1 MIEIPL
7 LMLLITVIIGLIF
20 SYLAIIEKDLLKAI
34 GFSAIQAIAYAIAF
48 YILMAPDII
57 EKDLLKAIGFSAI
70 QAIAYAIAFY
80 ILMAPDIVLA
90 YVAVAVGIYSALLI
104 FVVSKSCWY
113 LFRTVDLCGE

>member
-1 MIEIPL
+1 MIEIHL

-20 SYLAIIEKDLLKAI
+20 SYLA
-34 GFSAIQAIAYAIAF
+34 
-48 YILMAPDII
+48 II

-104 FVVSKSCWY
+104 FVVSKTERY
-113 LFRTVDLCGE
+113 EVV

>member
-34 GFSAIQAIAYAIAF
+34 GFSAV
-48 YILMAPDII
+48 
-57 EKDLLKAIGFSAI
+57 

-104 FVVSKSCWY
+104 FVVSKTERY
-113 LFRTVDLCGE
+113 EVV

>member
-1 MIEIPL
+1 MIEIHL
-7 LMLLITVIIGLIF
+7 LMLIITVIIGLIF
-20 SYLAIIEKDLLKAI
+20 SYLA
-34 GFSAIQAIAYAIAF
+34 
-48 YILMAPDII
+48 II

-104 FVVSKSCWY
+104 FVVSKTERY
-113 LFRTVDLCGE
+113 EVV